1 MAKKKIKTTSAEI
14 DEEILALFQ
23 QENTKK
29 IINDQKLFNRAILN
43 AFAELL
49 AEFKKLNECQEN
61 LLTTVSMLSS
71 EKLQEF
77 FYEVKKNYNEAVAE
91 EKNNVTV
98 ITDKK

>member
-77 FYEVKKNYNEAVAE
+77 FYEVKKNYNEAVKE